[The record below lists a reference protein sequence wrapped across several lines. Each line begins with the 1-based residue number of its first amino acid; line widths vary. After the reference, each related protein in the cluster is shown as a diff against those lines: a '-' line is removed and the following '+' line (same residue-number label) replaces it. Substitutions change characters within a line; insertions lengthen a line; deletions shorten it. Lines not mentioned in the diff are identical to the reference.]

1 MPNHTDVGI
10 SQANDLLY
18 TNLMQNPHDPD
29 VRLSHFCN
37 RQGSYVVYHRRH
49 VQLICC
55 NLPSEVK
62 WIFKGSGEFLLCVWR
77 IERAEGHLASVL
89 PDDENRQISIVCTHV
104 LSVGGGWSE
113 FLCSLPLS
121 AVVRRWVGRGEY
133 RLFIPSNWE
142 SKRIFSMSNIALPYL
157 TDIVLNNKWWSCA
170 LRSSHPQS
178 EKHDHLHWNLLLT

>member
-1 MPNHTDVGI
+1 MRRSSLQLLKERRRKAMPNHTDVGI

-62 WIFKGSGEFLLCVWR
+62 WIFKGSGEFLLCVTYR
-77 IERAEGHLASVL
+77 EGGRSLSIRLA
-89 PDDENRQISIVCTHV
+89 
-104 LSVGGGWSE
+104 
-113 FLCSLPLS
+113 
-121 AVVRRWVGRGEY
+121 
-133 RLFIPSNWE
+133 
-142 SKRIFSMSNIALPYL
+142 
-157 TDIVLNNKWWSCA
+157 
-170 LRSSHPQS
+170 
-178 EKHDHLHWNLLLT
+178 